1 METGTT
7 SCLWSHVNF
16 GESAEVW
23 LSLVHPFKRV
33 IKSVHWKTLG
43 LRSHFQITVPSKICN
58 IIVSRNIHLMTLYI
72 FRSYNLKF
80 IWMTIMKDITKTLHR
95 WINVGITISAGA
107 IEVLLMKIAS
117 SKLVS
122 TTLSRNSFYCASLT
136 EKWMERK
143 VKRYCA
149 EISIMRF
156 WII

>member
-1 METGTT
+1 MEPETT
-7 SCLWSHVNF
+7 SCLWIHDNF
-16 GESAEVW
+16 GELAEVW
-23 LSLVHPFKRV
+23 LSLVHPIKRV
-33 IKSVHWKTLG
+33 ISSVHWKLLG

-72 FRSYNLKF
+72 FQSYNLKF
-80 IWMTIMKDITKTLHR
+80 IWMTIMIDIMKTLHR
-95 WINVGITISAGA
+95 WINGTI
-107 IEVLLMKIAS
+107 EMLLVERAS

-122 TTLSRNSFYCASLT
+122 ATLSRNSFYCASLT